1 MPGSAS
7 RGGARQRALA
17 AAGIGLS
24 ARGRSRSRS
33 RATREQEE
41 ASGSTRSRVAPNDD
55 GASQFRSHI
64 ARLYLKNTFSAHQVQ
79 QLLEKSEA
87 AHAQGVA
94 DIASA
99 GKRASIPKNTSRDL
113 MRKLLKSVTA
123 PPVYWADVPLHD
135 PKGSTTTCRLPVLL
149 PHEMFAS
156 IMVRDSNLSRFEDQR
171 LQHLLQL
178 CTDFYNAMRL
188 TDREVAIIGVH
199 GDGVPHQRGK
209 SVECFSWNFAGLP
222 GSERVLAAV
231 IEKEHCCKCGC
242 SGRHTTD
249 EVKNHQASTVGKM
262 RPHCF
267 ESARKE

>member
-1 MPGSAS
+1 MRGSAS

-64 ARLYLKNTFSAHQVQ
+64 TRLYLKNTFSAHQVQ

-87 AHAQGVA
+87 AGAQVVA

-99 GKRASIPKNTSRDL
+99 GKRGSIPKNTSRDL
-113 MRKLLKSVTA
+113 MWKLLKSVTV
-123 PPVYWADVPLHD
+123 PPMYWADVPLHD
-135 PKGSTTTCRLPVLL
+135 LKGSTTTCRLPVLL

-156 IMVRDSNLSRFEDQR
+156 IMARDSNLSRFEDQR
-171 LQHLLQL
+171 LQYLLQL
-178 CTDFYNAMRL
+178 RTDL
-188 TDREVAIIGVH
+188 TLMTLAHLKPRNIRRS
-199 GDGVPHQRGK
+199 PLRGER
-209 SVECFSWNFAGLP
+209 SF
-222 GSERVLAAV
+222 GST
-231 IEKEHCCKCGC
+231 K
-242 SGRHTTD
+242 
-249 EVKNHQASTVGKM
+249 VGS
-262 RPHCF
+262 R
-267 ESARKE
+267 